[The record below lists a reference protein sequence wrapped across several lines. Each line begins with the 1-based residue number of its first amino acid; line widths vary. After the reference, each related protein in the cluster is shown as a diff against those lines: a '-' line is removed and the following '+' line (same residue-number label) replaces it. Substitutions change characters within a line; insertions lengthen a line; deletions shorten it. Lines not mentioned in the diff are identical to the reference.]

1 MTKRSVFGGVCI
13 PRSLV
18 FCVVFRI
25 SLFVTFLVAITL
37 SVFFRLTTFEHPF
50 GIFKHF
56 LIVLLILQLITFC
69 SKRSYVVFL
78 QYVSMANLGTFS
90 GCSIADGAYLT

>member
-1 MTKRSVFGGVCI
+1 MSLVEPELLSLPEHLSSPQVFGEVRI

-25 SLFVTFLVAITL
+25 SLFVSFLVAITL
-37 SVFFRLTTFEHPF
+37 SVFFRLTTFEYPF

-56 LIVLLILQLITFC
+56 LIP
-69 SKRSYVVFL
+69 
-78 QYVSMANLGTFS
+78 
-90 GCSIADGAYLT
+90 CSIINSAADHVL